1 MTILLYS
8 ISDDDLK
15 VSKTLGTATQTLNNV
30 NLLTDNEELNNPYFD
45 ITLDASLLGVNY
57 AYIEAWHRYYFVD
70 ISILTGNIM
79 RFNLRVDRLMSF
91 IAPNEANL
99 TGYVERSTN
108 HYNLNILDDQ
118 GVFTNDRD
126 IRTQAVTYG
135 GAVLPIENWKLIGLF
150 NAGLCDSVQEV
161 TP

>member
-1 MTILLYS
+1 MTINLYS

-15 VSKTLGTATQTLNNV
+15 VSKTLGTATATFSNV
-30 NLLTDNEELNNPYFD
+30 NLLNEDDINNPYFD
-45 ITLDASLLGVNY
+45 ITLNSSYLGVNY
-57 AYIEAWHRYYFVD
+57 AYVSDWHRYYFVD
-70 ISILTGNIM
+70 ITILSGNIM

-91 IAPNEANL
+91 IAPNKSTL

-126 IRTQAVTYG
+126 IRTQAVTYN
-135 GAVLPIENWKLIGLF
+135 GAALPIENWKLVGLF
-150 NAGLCDSVQEV
+150 NAGLCNSVEEV

>member
-15 VSKTLGTATQTLNNV
+15 VSKTLGTATMTLNNV

-45 ITLDASLLGVNY
+45 ITLDASLLGVNF
-57 AYIEAWHRYYFVD
+57 ADV
-70 ISILTGNIM
+70 SILTGNIM

-108 HYNLNILDDQ
+108 HFNLNILDDQ
-118 GVFTNDRD
+118 GIFTNDRD
-126 IRTQAVTYG
+126 VRTQAVTYN